1 MRGGQ
6 LVRCPSRVV
15 CVPQGCIREVSVG
28 ETRPHAPSALAE
40 GVGVSRQAQSK
51 VSRGRKN
58 GPARWPQRERPK
70 GSWAWRPRGSP
81 GSPQVDV
88 SPRYQRTWALW
99 RKFRP
104 QLSIWAPPP
113 HPDVAVGNLV
123 KYSGSRLKILRG
135 AWQQQTQILWEKFV

>member
-1 MRGGQ
+1 M
-6 LVRCPSRVV
+6 
-15 CVPQGCIREVSVG
+15 G

-88 SPRYQRTWALW
+88 SPLPADLGPLEKVQTAAFNLGPTPTPRRRHW
-99 RKFRP
+99 KF
-104 QLSIWAPPP
+104 S
-113 HPDVAVGNLV
+113 
-123 KYSGSRLKILRG
+123 
-135 AWQQQTQILWEKFV
+135 